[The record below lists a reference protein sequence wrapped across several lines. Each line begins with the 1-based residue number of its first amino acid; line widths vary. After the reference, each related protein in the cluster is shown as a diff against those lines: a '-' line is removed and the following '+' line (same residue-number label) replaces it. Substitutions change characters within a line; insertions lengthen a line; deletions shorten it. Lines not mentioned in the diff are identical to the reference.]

1 MKRTLRFFLRGIL
14 LLGLLLALPGVAF
27 STEYF
32 VSIINFDF
40 VPYQISIAAGDT
52 VTWTNNDA
60 VAHTST
66 SDTNVWDSGNLA
78 PGQSYSFVFTT
89 AGSYPYHCTYHPSM
103 TGIVSVSATGIDDL
117 SPSIPDKIV
126 LSQNYPN
133 PFNASTVL
141 NFAIAQSSHVKLNVY
156 NLLGQYVETL
166 VDSRYEAGEYTISWN
181 PGDLPSGV
189 YFARLRAE
197 QESRSIRM
205 HLLK

>member
-14 LLGLLLALPGVAF
+14 SLGLLPTLPGVAF

-32 VSIINFDF
+32 VSIINYDF
-40 VPYQISIAAGDT
+40 VPYQVSIAAGDT

-78 PGQSYSFVFTT
+78 PGQSYSFVFITT
-89 AGSYPYHCTYHPSM
+89 GSYPYHCNYHPSM
-103 TGIVSVSATGIDDL
+103 TGIVNVAATGIDDISL
-117 SPSIPDKIV
+117 SIPDKIV

-141 NFAIAQSSHVKLNVY
+141 QFALTRSGHVKLNVY

-166 VDSRYEAGEYTISWN
+166 VDGRYEAGEYTISWN

-197 QESRSIRM
+197 QESKSITM

>member
-14 LLGLLLALPGVAF
+14 SLGLLFALPGVAF
-27 STEYF
+27 STEHF

-78 PGQSYSFVFTT
+78 PGQSYSFVFITT
-89 AGSYPYHCTYHPSM
+89 GSYPYHCSYHPSM
-103 TGIVSVSATGIDDL
+103 TGIVNVAATGIDDISL
-117 SPSIPDKIV
+117 FIPDRIV

-141 NFAIAQSSHVKLNVY
+141 NFAVTQSGHVELNVY

-166 VDSRYEAGEYTISWN
+166 VDGRYEAGEYIISWN

-197 QESRSIRM
+197 QESKSIRM